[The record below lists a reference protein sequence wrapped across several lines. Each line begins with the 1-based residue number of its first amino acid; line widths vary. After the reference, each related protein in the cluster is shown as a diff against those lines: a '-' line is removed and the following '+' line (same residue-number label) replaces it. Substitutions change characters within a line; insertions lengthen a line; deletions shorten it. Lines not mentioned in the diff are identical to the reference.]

1 MAFSQES
8 ILDPSRHRLG
18 ARPSRWL
25 LRLAAGA
32 GAFVLVLIHGGL
44 PAGQPSFFSLQPA
57 YGEERKSTPGDKTS
71 AMLKRLKEAKAKAA
85 AIRAAGEAGT
95 ATGEKTTEIKPEV
108 EPETAEA
115 IADSPDETLPAAKTG
130 PIAKTGPVAKTGK
143 DIPAAEPLPAVP
155 VESVAADP
163 LPAPSA
169 ETAPASPPT
178 TAPAAKQSRTAALAA
193 KLKSL
198 RDKRGGGSGK
208 KAVKEPAPTVKSGG
222 KSPTADLAATL
233 KKNREANKKK
243 SAKSATAKSATQ
255 VAKGT
260 SAPALL
266 FGSREKQSRN
276 LKPFPKWTGVLDRYF
291 SDKDL
296 PKSDCESSKFNDCH
310 LADWQAFL
318 NGIKDKDKVE
328 QISSVNDYMNN
339 VSYINEPKN
348 YQIPDHWA
356 TPGQFFN
363 KNGDCEDYA
372 IAKFMSL
379 RALGFTNDEMRIVV
393 LQDLNLK
400 IPHAILAVYVD
411 GQPQLLDNQIKKVV
425 PAKSV
430 FHYKPIYSMNEESWW
445 LHKN

>member
-1 MAFSQES
+1 MAFSRES
-8 ILDPSRHRLG
+8 TFDPSRHRVG
-18 ARPSRWL
+18 TRPSRRAL
-25 LRLAAGA
+25 HLAATA
-32 GAFVLVLIHGGL
+32 GAFVFTLIHGGL
-44 PAGQPSFFSLQPA
+44 PAGQPSFFGLQTA
-57 YGEERKSTPGDKTS
+57 YGEEAKQKPGDKTS

-85 AIRAAGEAGT
+85 AIRAASEAGT
-95 ATGEKTTEIKPEV
+95 TEDEKTTEVKPEV
-108 EPETAEA
+108 EAETKPGTAEA
-115 IADSPDETLPAAKTG
+115 TAEATADSPDETLP
-130 PIAKTGPVAKTGK
+130 VAKTEK
-143 DIPAAEPLPAVP
+143 NIPAPEPLPAMP
-155 VESVAADP
+155 VESVAVDP

-169 ETAPASPPT
+169 ETAPTSPT
-178 TAPAAKQSRTAALAA
+178 TAPTAKQSRTAALAA

-198 RDKRGGGSGK
+198 RDKRKGASRGKSGE
-208 KAVKEPAPTVKSGG
+208 KAADNPAPTVKS
-222 KSPTADLAATL
+222 
-233 KKNREANKKK
+233 KKK
-243 SAKSATAKSATQ
+243 SAKTATAKPATQ

-276 LKPFPKWTGVLDRYF
+276 LKPFPKWTGVLNRYF
-291 SDKDL
+291 ADKDL
-296 PKSDCESSKFNDCH
+296 PKTDCESSKFNDCH

-318 NGIKDKDKVE
+318 DGIKNEDKAK
-328 QISSVNDYMNN
+328 QISDVNEYMNN
-339 VSYINEPKN
+339 VSYINDPKN

-400 IPHAILAVYVD
+400 IPHAVLAVYLD